1 MTEEELKT
9 FVINELSPFVRTI
22 KRDSDGMW
30 AQGPNNTYLAYY
42 KYQNALAA
50 PGLYIAKFISDD
62 GAVVDERGVL
72 YWGSWPEE
80 LKVSLN
86 DEDEIR
92 RRVYNIIKR
101 MKEIKNKERMKNVQ
115 KDF

>member
-1 MTEEELKT
+1 MECGHKDQ
-9 FVINELSPFVRTI
+9 TI
-22 KRDSDGMW
+22 LISHITSIKMLLLLQVCIS
-30 AQGPNNTYLAYY
+30 Q
-42 KYQNALAA
+42 
-50 PGLYIAKFISDD
+50 KFISDD